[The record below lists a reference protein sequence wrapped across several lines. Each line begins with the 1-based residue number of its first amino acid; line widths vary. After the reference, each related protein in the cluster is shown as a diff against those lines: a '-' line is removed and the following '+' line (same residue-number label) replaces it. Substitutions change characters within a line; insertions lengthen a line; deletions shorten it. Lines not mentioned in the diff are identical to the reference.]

1 MKMTCFAH
9 GGISKKKFVE
19 GVRMINETFKP
30 KISSIFHIERVNDG
44 SVSQILCVKAT
55 PNSSVPY
62 EIETNIISFRYSV
75 AFLRSRKMGNNPCAY
90 EKVSSDENFEISEK
104 EQELLQISAEEG
116 SITNHFDE
124 KNSMDKNTTLSKGYF

>member
-1 MKMTCFAH
+1 MFCALRDF
-9 GGISKKKFVE
+9 KKKFVV
-19 GVRMINETFKP
+19 GVHMINETFKP

-116 SITNHFDE
+116 SITNHFVDFNE
-124 KNSMDKNTTLSKGYF
+124 KNSTDKNTTLSKGYF